1 MRKLI
6 VVKQLSLKY
15 GDELAEILSTDK
27 KLHKELSPNSKLTTI
42 NGLEYVQGCIKW
54 ETKKRGRCF
63 AIVKND
69 RAVGSIS
76 FVHKDDEI
84 ASLGYW
90 IKSDAWGQG
99 ICTQAFKQMLLIVKE
114 LGYASVTASILK
126 ENIASKKIWEK
137 YNATFKEDDERYY
150 PIIKLS

>member
-15 GDELAEILSTDK
+15 SDELAEILSTDK

-84 ASLGYW
+84 AKKPKQILG
-90 IKSDAWGQG
+90 KTRLNVLEQ
-99 ICTQAFKQMLLIVKE
+99 
-114 LGYASVTASILK
+114 ILK
-126 ENIASKKIWEK
+126 KK
-137 YNATFKEDDERYY
+137 R
-150 PIIKLS
+150 